1 MNSEYNNYLNMQ
13 PNQANGYNYYMPG
26 AQSSNNNPYNHFFNH
41 PHNQTPQQ
49 YQNQNQNFQPPY
61 GPGAN
66 QRLLG
71 AGNRDIDSNQMPGYG
86 SIMAKN
92 APIPTPFDM
101 PGPPNVVKRSKKEFF
116 EGSLISKEPAN
127 AKSSSSIMQSLT
139 PKANVAPQNVSSQ
152 QAKQSSNSDSK
163 QVPKNEKIRHLF
175 SQIRQIINTN

>member
-1 MNSEYNNYLNMQ
+1 MN

-26 AQSSNNNPYNHFFNH
+26 AQSSNNNNNNNNPYNHFFN
-41 PHNQTPQQ
+41 PHNQTPQH
-49 YQNQNQNFQPPY
+49 YQNQNFQPPY

-71 AGNRDIDSNQMPGYG
+71 PGHRDIDSNQMPGYG

-101 PGPPNVVKRSKKEFF
+101 TANPNVVKRSKKEFF

-139 PKANVAPQNVSSQ
+139 PKATTAQNVSSQ
-152 QAKQSSNSDSK
+152 QAKQSSNIDSK